1 MHVQSRK
8 RPSQNE
14 MSAPPLTGMARE
26 QKRLAGVAQCW
37 SHANAEAEA
46 PRDVA
51 DVDGRG
57 LCGSHN
63 APADTRAKAEVAD
76 GPCQLPLGNEPG
88 SVVVGLV
95 RYRCEPDAATPQP
108 WLLEA

>member
-1 MHVQSRK
+1 
-8 RPSQNE
+8 
-14 MSAPPLTGMARE
+14 MARE

-37 SHANAEAEA
+37 SDANAEAEA

-63 APADTRAKAEVAD
+63 VPADTRAKAEVAD
-76 GPCQLPLGNEPG
+76 GPCQLPLGTNLG
-88 SVVVGLV
+88 IQVAG
-95 RYRCEPDAATPQP
+95 
-108 WLLEA
+108 